1 MELSLGFSHL
11 INYELPKGIEAKVEK
26 NIISIKGSDKQQ
38 VGQIA
43 AIIRE
48 FRPPEPY
55 KGKGVK
61 YLEEHINRKAGKTA
75 KK

>member
-1 MELSLGFSHL
+1 M
-11 INYELPKGIEAKVEK
+11 PKGIEAKVEK